1 MTRTELFAAL
11 MASTLLAVPAMAQ
24 STQPSPTP
32 PMGDQNT
39 QRPMETNKRPM
50 AASPAAAQT
59 VQQAGQWRMS
69 KLVGLDVYNNNN
81 EKIGDINE
89 LIADKDG
96 NVQILVIGVGGFLG
110 MGEREVAVNF
120 DSLRMSQDSN
130 NRTLVTLDATKDSLK
145 AAPEWRWAGD
155 RSNTT
160 GNGSAPTRQPVAK

>member
-1 MTRTELFAAL
+1 MSR
-11 MASTLLAVPAMAQ
+11 LLAVLTLAVLGAPAVADI
-24 STQPSPTP
+24 P
-32 PMGDQNT
+32 PPPPPKGKKYVNV
-39 QRPMETNKRPM
+39 
-50 AASPAAAQT
+50 S
-59 VQQAGQWRMS
+59 
-69 KLVGLDVYNNNN
+69 N
-81 EKIGDINE
+81 EVVLG
-89 LIADKDG
+89 KDG
-96 NVQILVIGVGGFLG
+96 KVAAVVIGVGGFLG